1 MFIVIYGCGI
11 FESYDKCNDV
21 RSDLRKYG
29 NNGLRGK
36 RNENVFIL
44 KG

>member
-1 MFIVIYGCGI
+1 MFFVIYGCGI

-21 RSDLRKYG
+21 KSDLRKYG
-29 NNGLRGK
+29 NNGLWGK
-36 RNENVFIL
+36 RNENVYIL